1 MKSLHRWFAWVA
13 LLAAFFIASALP
25 ATAQW
30 QTPDHS
36 VPVGRGA
43 GATGFKSV
51 APGTSGLPFVSQGSS
66 ADPAYQALTGSG
78 IASSTI
84 TGSNIAGNTVA
95 NSNLAQMPAKTVKCN
110 LTGSTANASDC
121 TNIVLAPPSGLTLA
135 YSSTQNLS
143 GSPAGSVNANWIN
156 ISSDSVQVPGAN
168 FLNGLTIEHHVS
180 GAMGNRQALN
190 SSFFVDASPT
200 SVAGG
205 PLNYVAATFHAQGNK
220 SLLGTGL
227 TWATASG
234 ALFAFNPSVIAQSG
248 STNLLNVSGG
258 EIDIAAQTGSSAWAK
273 IGLSIVSYPSDAVQG
288 SAVDA
293 MLNLRNST
301 GAVGWND
308 GILISDLLGNAQFP
322 IKSNGNVMRVTVN
335 SATTIATGIDMDPGG
350 LLTITGNAWKSKN
363 AAISG
368 SGAAQFAGVTS
379 TGGFAATNSPG
390 TNAALNASGSTVTI
404 ANGSNSALA
413 TGAGL
418 ILVRMSGNN
427 HHAIYLVGA
436 GSGNLVS
443 AVGGT
448 FVAPT
453 TTPGAGNVSI
463 AFDGSAN
470 YRIYNNFGSSQTFI
484 VSAINTGGV

>member
-135 YSSTQNLS
+135 FSSTQILS
-143 GSPAGSVNANWIN
+143 GTPAGSMSANL
-156 ISSDSVQVPGAN
+156 ISIPSDTVAIPGQN
-168 FLNGLTIEHHVS
+168 FLNGLTIDHHV
-180 GAMGNRQALN
+180 AFATGNRQAFLAN
-190 SSFFVDASPT
+190 FVVDGSPT

-205 PLNYVAATFHAQGNK
+205 PLNYVASTFNAQGNK
-220 SLLGTGL
+220 NLLGTGL

-234 ALFAFNPSVIAQSG
+234 GMFAINPSVIAQSG
-248 STNLLNVSGG
+248 ATNLLNVAGA
-258 EIDIAAQTGSSAWAK
+258 EVNVAMQAGSSSYSK
-273 IGLSIVSYPSDAVQG
+273 LGFSIVGYSSDAVQG

-293 MLNLRNST
+293 MLNLRNQG

-308 GILISDLLGNAQFP
+308 GILVSDFLGNAQFP

-335 SATTIATGIDMDPGG
+335 GATTIANGIDMDPGG

-363 AAISG
+363 AAING
-368 SGAAQFAGVTS
+368 SGAATFAGVTS
-379 TGGFAATNSPG
+379 TSNFAATGAPG
-390 TNAALNASGSTVTI
+390 TNPVINASGSTVTI
-404 ANGSNSALA
+404 GNGANSPLA
-413 TGAGL
+413 AGGGL
-418 ILVRMSGNN
+418 ILVRMGINN

-436 GSGNLVS
+436 GAGNLVS

-463 AFDGSAN
+463 AFDGIAN
-470 YRIYNNFGSSQTFI
+470 YRIYNNSGSSQIFI
-484 VSAINTGGV
+484 VSAINTGGL